1 MLKGQLDKKTEEV
14 NTQNTKEVQLQ
25 ELLGAGEK
33 KLNNM
38 RLVVSLKL
46 WVCKNSSDS
55 ISLKSCDNR

>member
-38 RLVVSLKL
+38 RLVVLLKL
-46 WVCKNSSDS
+46 WVCYNSSDVH
-55 ISLKSCDNR
+55 SLKSAKNR

>member
-38 RLVVSLKL
+38 RLVVLLRL
-46 WVCKNSSDS
+46 WVY
-55 ISLKSCDNR
+55 

>member
-38 RLVVSLKL
+38 RLVVLLKL
-46 WVCKNSSDS
+46 WVCYNSSDVH
-55 ISLKSCDNR
+55 SLKSANNR